1 MMKKLL
7 SILTCAGCCLA
18 FNASVAQASSELSAG
33 EQNGPFLC
41 QESASVSNYKGAFL
55 ENFLRLHLG
64 RDGWLYRDMDLRLS
78 FGPNSSGYQHLQ
90 QLQQALQS
98 KGTTL
103 VMVPIP
109 ARALV
114 HPQYLGDIKYD
125 VAVGRAAYQEY
136 LQQLRA
142 INIVVPALETILSEH
157 QEKPMFFARDHHW
170 NHHGAR
176 TIARLT
182 AQALRESDGYSAI
195 FKQTFSSHR
204 VANAHNNGSFQRAAK
219 MLCEQHFASE
229 PFKIYHTEATQAL
242 DLFADL
248 AMPEV
253 VLVGTSNSK
262 GSLQFNF
269 DGFLRQ
275 YAKVAVLNQ
284 AVSGGGFG
292 EALRRYI
299 ESDMFREF
307 APKFLV
313 WELPS
318 YYHLNDAAYF
328 TELLSALGGDV

>member
-1 MMKKLL
+1 MNKLL
-7 SILTCAGCCLA
+7 AILTSVGCGIALNSCA
-18 FNASVAQASSELSAG
+18 VQAANELSLDN
-33 EQNGPFLC
+33 QQGPFLC
-41 QESASVSNYKGAFL
+41 EASASVSNYKGAFL
-55 ENFLRLHLG
+55 ENFLRLHQG
-64 RDGWLYRDMDLRLS
+64 SKGWLYRDMDLRLS
-78 FGPNSSGYQHLQ
+78 FGPNHSGYQQLQ
-90 QLQQALQS
+90 ELQQALRS

-109 ARALV
+109 VRTLV

-125 VAVGRAAYQEY
+125 VAAGRIAYQEY
-136 LQQLRA
+136 LQKLRA
-142 INIVVPALETILSEH
+142 IGIVVPKLETIFSKS
-157 QEKPMFFARDHHW
+157 QGKPMFFARDHHW

-176 TIARLT
+176 TVARLT
-182 AQALRESDGYSAI
+182 AQALRESEGYRTLP
-195 FKQTFSSHR
+195 KQTFNSHR
-204 VANAHNNGSFQRAAK
+204 LANEHNNGSFQRAAK
-219 MLCEQHFASE
+219 ILCEQSFASE
-229 PFKIYHTEATQAL
+229 SFKVYHTEATQAL

-284 AVSGGGFG
+284 AISGGGFG

-299 ESDMFREF
+299 ESDMFRES

-313 WELPS
+313 WEMPS
-318 YYHLNDAAYF
+318 YYHLNDTTYF
-328 TELLSALGGDV
+328 TELLSALGDDV